1 MYERES
7 TAVEGSVGVIVVC
20 FLLSCITQDEAG
32 RDFGARCACFSAT
45 TCSGGGDLSLSDAI
59 RDWRRGGGG
68 GWGWWVHRRRGQELV
83 ALLSGPAVSEDLGSG
98 REGFTSGCPGG
109 GGRVVR
115 HCHALRTQGLG
126 CRHQVFLN
134 TCAVRPC
141 MPHNG
146 RGGWRRS

>member
-83 ALLSGPAVSEDLGSG
+83 ALLSGPTLRANPKEFRINGIFAVYKLGDLSDTG
-98 REGFTSGCPGG
+98 T
-109 GGRVVR
+109 
-115 HCHALRTQGLG
+115 
-126 CRHQVFLN
+126 
-134 TCAVRPC
+134 
-141 MPHNG
+141 
-146 RGGWRRS
+146 

>member
-59 RDWRRGGGG
+59 RDWRRGAAGVGGG
-68 GWGWWVHRRRGQELV
+68 ECIADVGKSW
-83 ALLSGPAVSEDLGSG
+83 
-98 REGFTSGCPGG
+98 
-109 GGRVVR
+109 
-115 HCHALRTQGLG
+115 LRC
-126 CRHQVFLN
+126 CRD
-134 TCAVRPC
+134 RPF
-141 MPHNG
+141 P
-146 RGGWRRS
+146 RT